1 MTRVA
6 MMGGGSWG
14 TAFAVVL
21 AEAGSQVTLWTRGEE
36 MAADIN
42 QFHRNSR
49 YHPDVDIPET
59 IIATTD
65 PQEALQSAEI
75 VVLAVPAQSL
85 RANLM
90 DWAPWIGD
98 EAVYVSLIKGIEL
111 GTSMRMSEVIAEVT
125 GADPQRIAVVS
136 GPNLAKEI
144 IARQPTATTVAAST
158 QASAVAIQQAC
169 TTDYFRPYWTTDVIG
184 TEIGGAVKN
193 VLAIVC
199 GIVLGKGLGR
209 SAHAAIMARGF
220 AEMTRLGIALGARPD
235 TLTGLCGLG
244 DLVLTCSSEM
254 SRNMSCGLAL
264 GRGETLDTILQGRLA
279 VTEGVAT
286 APALK
291 KLAQEH
297 DVDMPISFALAD
309 ILAGH
314 MTVDEAMVD
323 LMSREH
329 RFEAE

>member
-49 YHPDVDIPET
+49 YHPDVEIPET

-193 VLAIVC
+193 VIAV
-199 GIVLGKGLGR
+199 GKRNRGR
-209 SAHAAIMARGF
+209 HGSG
-220 AEMTRLGIALGARPD
+220 
-235 TLTGLCGLG
+235 
-244 DLVLTCSSEM
+244 
-254 SRNMSCGLAL
+254 
-264 GRGETLDTILQGRLA
+264 
-279 VTEGVAT
+279 
-286 APALK
+286 
-291 KLAQEH
+291 
-297 DVDMPISFALAD
+297 
-309 ILAGH
+309 
-314 MTVDEAMVD
+314 
-323 LMSREH
+323 
-329 RFEAE
+329 